1 MRRRARPGR
10 GKIRLRRIGLTE
22 SHQFRDGFDRAIA
35 LDDQH
40 VRHGGDARHPRQILE
55 RVEGKPPIERG
66 PNPVGRD
73 VIDVVGI
80 AIWRRTRR
88 HFRPHHAA
96 RPWARVYDHGLAEPF
111 AQPVFHHAEKNIGN
125 AARGTT
131 NHEAQRLI
139 RPGALRLH
147 CRCRQKHRPSR
158 NHASARDHD
167 LSPLV
172 TLGLSQA

>member
-1 MRRRARPGR
+1 MRRRTRPGR
-10 GKIRLRRIGLTE
+10 GKIRPRRIGLAE

-40 VRHGGDARHPRQILE
+40 IGHGRNARHPRQILE
-55 RVEGKPPIERG
+55 RIKGKPPIQRR

-73 VIDVVGI
+73 VINVVGI
-80 AIWRRTRR
+80 AIRRRTCGD
-88 HFRPHHAA
+88 FRPHHATS
-96 RPWARVYDHGLAEPF
+96 PWARVYDHGLTEPF
-111 AQPVFHHAEKNIGN
+111 AQTVFHHAEKNIGN
-125 AARGTT
+125 ATRGTT
-131 NHEAQRLI
+131 NHETQGLI

-172 TLGLSQA
+172 TLGLTQA